1 MERIAQYLIQVVSYF
16 TNNWIALA
24 VLVVVIIIAAIKKP
38 KELFKVFALMVLMVG
53 VLYVMMYLEK
63 STFSGVSSREIF
75 RRRKES
81 AVIIFH

>member
-63 STFSGVSSREIF
+63 STFSGVSS
-75 RRRKES
+75 KERS
-81 AVIIFH
+81 LDVERSQQ

>member
-16 TNNWIALA
+16 TSNWIALA

-63 STFSGVSSREIF
+63 STFSGVSS
-75 RRRKES
+75 KERS
-81 AVIIFH
+81 LDVERSQQ

>member
-53 VLYVMMYLEK
+53 VLYIMMYLEK
-63 STFSGVSSREIF
+63 TTFSGVSS
-75 RRRKES
+75 KERS
-81 AVIIFH
+81 IDVERSQQ